1 MFEAKLKF
9 GKTELSV
16 NIPKK
21 NLQDVVLGV
30 FPPAPTPEQERAE
43 IERSIREPIGAPPLR
58 QVARAGQKVVIM
70 ASDITRPVPSY
81 KILPVIV
88 DELNAAGVK
97 DSDITVLFGMGIHR
111 AHTPQ
116 EHEKLVGSEIYGRV
130 VCKDSTGDEYIRVG
144 TSSRGTPYNISKTV
158 LDADLLICTGNV
170 EYHWFAGYSGGAKA
184 VLPGAA
190 NKETIRANHS
200 MISLPGVGTGII
212 DGNPIREDIDE
223 IGAFVKIDYIVNVVI
238 DSSKRVL
245 RCFAGDYIKAHREG
259 CRYLDSVYSR
269 PIDKQADIVVV
280 SCSGYPKDINIYQ
293 AQKALDNGNFAV
305 RDGGTIVMVGACSE
319 GYGEDTFEEWINSA
333 ASPQSILDRLKADF
347 RLGGHKAAGIAKVLM
362 RANVVGVM
370 DLEREKVE
378 KLYMEYCAPEN
389 IQSMFDNLL
398 KKYGDDA
405 SVLVIPQAG
414 SILPKVKE

>member
-1 MFEAKLKF
+1 MYEAKLKF

-16 NIPKK
+16 NIPRR

-58 QVARAGQKVVIM
+58 QVAQAGQKVVIM

-97 DSDITVLFGMGIHR
+97 DQDITVLFGMGIHR
-111 AHTPQ
+111 AHTPA
-116 EHEKLVGSEIYGRV
+116 EHEKLVGSEIYNRI

-184 VLPGAA
+184 ILPGAA
-190 NKETIRANHS
+190 NKETIRHNHS
-200 MISLPGVGTGII
+200 MISLPGGGTGVIE
-212 DGNPIREDIDE
+212 GNPVREDIDE
-223 IGAFVKIDYIVNVVI
+223 IGKFVKIDYIVNVVI
-238 DSSKRVL
+238 DSGKRVL
-245 RCFAGDYIKAHREG
+245 RCFAGDYIAAHREG

-269 PIDKQADIVVV
+269 PIDKKADIVLV

-293 AQKALDNGNFAV
+293 AQKALDNANFAV

-319 GYGEDTFEEWINSA
+319 GYGEDTFEEWINSST
-333 ASPQSILDRLKADF
+333 SPQSILDRLKADF
-347 RLGGHKAAGIAKVLM
+347 RLGGHKAAGIAKVLL

-378 KLYMEYCAPEN
+378 KLYMQYCHPDN

-398 KKYGDDA
+398 QKYGEDA
-405 SVLVIPQAG
+405 SVLFIPQAG